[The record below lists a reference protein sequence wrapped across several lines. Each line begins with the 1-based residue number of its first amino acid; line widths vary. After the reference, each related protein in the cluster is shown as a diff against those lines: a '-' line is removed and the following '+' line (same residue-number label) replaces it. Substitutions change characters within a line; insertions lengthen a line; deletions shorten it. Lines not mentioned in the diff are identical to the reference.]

1 MMSIDMS
8 THASFTATTRLRLL
22 AVSLSI
28 LVVALAFI
36 AWGQTSAWHLQHLSI
51 YRLFPIFGLWAFSLL
66 LVQYVM
72 LALVY
77 KCQVPA
83 GQLRPYFTWS
93 GYGVLACILIHPS
106 LLIGQLWHD
115 GFGLPP
121 ASYKHFVAAG
131 SEWLVT
137 LGMLSLFIFLAYEL
151 HRWFN
156 DRTWWKYVFYA
167 SDLAMLLIFFH
178 GLRLG
183 DELMNGWYH
192 WLWYVYGLVLVT
204 ALVYIRTRKS
214 LSDTER

>member
-1 MMSIDMS
+1 MMSIDMNTS
-8 THASFTATTRLRLL
+8 ASPAVVTRLRIL
-22 AVSLSI
+22 ALSLSA
-28 LVVALAFI
+28 LVVTLAFI
-36 AWGQTSAWHLQHLSI
+36 AWGQTSAWHFQHLSL

-72 LALVY
+72 LALIY
-77 KCQVPA
+77 KCQVQA
-83 GQLRPYFTWS
+83 DKLRPYFRWS
-93 GYGVLACILIHPS
+93 GYSVLVCILVHPS

-131 SEWLVT
+131 SEWIVT

-156 DRTWWKYVFYA
+156 DRPWWKYVFYA

-178 GLRLG
+178 GLQLG

-192 WLWYVYGLVLVT
+192 WLWLGYGAVLVT

-214 LSDTER
+214 LPATER